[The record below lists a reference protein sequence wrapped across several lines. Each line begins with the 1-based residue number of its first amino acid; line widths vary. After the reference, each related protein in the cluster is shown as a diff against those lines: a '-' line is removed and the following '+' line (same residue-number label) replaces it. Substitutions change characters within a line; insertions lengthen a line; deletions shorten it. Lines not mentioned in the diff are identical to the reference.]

1 MLDDGPEPCGGHRLD
16 TPGSNR
22 ATLPQNG
29 RAAMTPAQPAV
40 FAWLAT
46 FGFIA
51 AIIADVFH

>member
-1 MLDDGPEPCGGHRLD
+1 MVASLIG
-16 TPGSNR
+16 
-22 ATLPQNG
+22 A
-29 RAAMTPAQPAV
+29 

>member
-1 MLDDGPEPCGGHRLD
+1 MRGHRLD